1 MRKISAILKTQASH
15 QFRQKRQEIIKRTLK
30 ENDISNRSFQE
41 YLDLYK
47 LDA

>member
-1 MRKISAILKTQASH
+1 MRKISSILKTQASH

-30 ENDISNRSFQE
+30 KNCTSNKNFQE

-47 LDA
+47 LA

>member
-15 QFRQKRQEIIKRTLK
+15 EFRQKRQEVIKRTLK
-30 ENDISNRSFQE
+30 QNSTSNKSFQE

-47 LDA
+47 LA

>member
-15 QFRQKRQEIIKRTLK
+15 QFRQKRQEVIKRILK
-30 ENDISNRSFQE
+30 QNSTSNKSFQE

-47 LDA
+47 LA